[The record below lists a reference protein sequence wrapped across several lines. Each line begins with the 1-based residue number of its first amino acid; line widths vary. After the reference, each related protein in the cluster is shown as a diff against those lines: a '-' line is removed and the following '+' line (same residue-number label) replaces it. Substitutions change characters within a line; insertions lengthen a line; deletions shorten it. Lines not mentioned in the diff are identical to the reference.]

1 MIQVIDD
8 YYIEIDNVKGCIN
21 YIVRR
26 GPHKVDHKGTNK
38 DTLIAYCGTMAQAI
52 KCVHG
57 QIIANALKDG
67 SHPLSEA
74 LAVVKSE
81 TDRLMKALEENGIE
95 K

>member
-26 GPHKVDHKGTNK
+26 GPHKGDHKGTNK

-81 TDRLMKALEENGIE
+81 TDRLMKALEEKGIE

>member
-1 MIQVIDD
+1 MIQIIDD
-8 YYIEIDNVKGCIN
+8 YYIDVDNAKGCIN

-52 KCVHG
+52 KCVRE

-67 SHPLSEA
+67 SHTLSEA

-81 TDRLMKALEENGIE
+81 TDRLMKELESKGL

>member
-67 SHPLSEA
+67 SHPLGEA

-81 TDRLMKALEENGIE
+81 TDRLMKALEEKGIE

>member
-1 MIQVIDD
+1 MIQIIDD
-8 YYIEIDNVKGCIN
+8 YYIDVDNAKGCIN

-52 KCVHG
+52 KCVRE

-67 SHPLSEA
+67 SHTLSEA

-81 TDRLMKALEENGIE
+81 TAKLMKALEEKGV

>member
-81 TDRLMKALEENGIE
+81 TDRLMKALEEKGIE